1 MEIAFNQPQVAAQT
15 RALAHRNIHIG
26 TSSWKY
32 PGWQGLL
39 YDTERYRWRGHF
51 SESRFNRTCLNEYAE
66 TFPSVCVD
74 GAYYQFPSEKYL
86 VSLSEQTPPHFKFSF
101 KVTDAITIKRFP
113 KLPRHGDRG
122 GQNNPHFL
130 DNGVFTRQFLAP
142 CEAIRPKVGLLIFEF
157 SKFYPRDFERGRH
170 FVDALDRF
178 FSKLPREWHYGVEIR
193 NANFLQEE
201 YFTMLAAHQVA
212 HVYNS
217 WDAMP
222 GIDEQIEKAGD
233 ALGTTPIGA
242 RLLLKPGRSYQ
253 TAVDQFQPYKHLQ
266 EIVPSARDASAQ
278 LIKKALQQ
286 KVPLYLYGNNRLE
299 GCSPHTLQ
307 AILNQLPQ
315 WVWEKLDLTDTEIG
329 DSTSPSRTTGLFDQL
344 ENHPQ

>member
-1 MEIAFNQPQVAAQT
+1 M
-15 RALAHRNIHIG
+15 
-26 TSSWKY
+26 
-32 PGWQGLL
+32 
-39 YDTERYRWRGHF
+39 
-51 SESRFNRTCLNEYAE
+51 
-66 TFPSVCVD
+66 
-74 GAYYQFPSEKYL
+74 
-86 VSLSEQTPPHFKFSF
+86 
-101 KVTDAITIKRFP
+101 
-113 KLPRHGDRG
+113 
-122 GQNNPHFL
+122 
-130 DNGVFTRQFLAP
+130 
-142 CEAIRPKVGLLIFEF
+142 
-157 SKFYPRDFERGRH
+157 
-170 FVDALDRF
+170 DALDRF

-242 RLLLKPGRSYQ
+242 RLLLKPGRRYQ

-286 KVPLYLYGNNRLE
+286 KVPLSTVTIGWKAVLPIPYRPFSISCLNGSGKTRPYRHRNR
-299 GCSPHTLQ
+299 
-307 AILNQLPQ
+307 
-315 WVWEKLDLTDTEIG
+315 
-329 DSTSPSRTTGLFDQL
+329 
-344 ENHPQ
+344 